1 MRTMLM
7 TAAAA
12 LAAAWLVS
20 GTFGPTALAQ
30 EKMVTFYLCLLV
42 TPANPAKAP
51 ADPAQLQ
58 IDHLA
63 NLKAIMAGGKGVI
76 AGPVAGDGRL
86 QGILVLRVGSV
97 EEAKALTDADPA
109 VKAGQLAVE
118 IHPWFAADGIM
129 KPVFNPADLATY
141 YFGFLKK
148 GPAWTPERTPETQK
162 IQDAHMAHLN
172 ESGKSGKL
180 VIAGPLG
187 DNGDIRGILVY
198 KTATIDEARAIAAAD
213 PAVKAGRLAVEMHT
227 WYVSKGALP
236 WDDGR

>member
-1 MRTMLM
+1 MRKMITT
-7 TAAAA
+7 TAAV

-20 GTFGPTALAQ
+20 ATSAVLPAAQ
-30 EKMVTFYLCLLV
+30 EKMATFYLCLLV
-42 TPANPAKAP
+42 APSNPAKPP

-58 IDHLA
+58 LDHLT
-63 NLKAIMAGGKGVI
+63 NLKAIMASGKGVI
-76 AGPVAGDGRL
+76 AGPIAGDGRL
-86 QGILVLRVGSV
+86 RGILVLRVNSV
-97 EEAKALTDADPA
+97 EEATAITGADPA

-118 IHPWFAADGIM
+118 VHPWFAADGIM

-141 YFGFLKK
+141 YFGFLNK
-148 GPAWTPERTPETQK
+148 GPAWTAERTPESQK
-162 IQDAHMAHLN
+162 IQEAHMAHLN

-187 DNGDIRGILVY
+187 DNGNIRGILVY
-198 KTATIDEARAIAAAD
+198 KTATIDEAKAIAAAD

-236 WDDGR
+236 QADR